1 MVVATPAV
9 RDNVGMTTQ
18 PNPNL
23 ALRGAVDLGALAAA
37 REAQEKAAARMAD
50 PNASRVII
58 DVTEA
63 TFESEVIGASQTVPV
78 VVDLWASW
86 CGPCKQLSPVLEKL
100 AVEYGGRWILAKV
113 DVDAEQQIAAAFR
126 VQSIPTIV
134 AVIKGQVLPLFQGA
148 LPEPQVRQYL
158 DELLRVADQAGVN
171 GSVAADAQVAEPA
184 GAGEDPRWDEAADA
198 IEAGDWD
205 AAIALYEQLRSVDD
219 EQAQAAIAQVR
230 LVRRTEGVDPV
241 AAVAA
246 ADAAPGDLA
255 LATVAADVEVA
266 QGGAEAAFD
275 RLLAVV
281 RSSSGDEK
289 AQARDALIDL
299 FSLVG
304 DADPAV
310 IAARTKLA
318 NALF

>member
-1 MVVATPAV
+1 
-9 RDNVGMTTQ
+9 MTTQ

-37 REAQEKAAARMAD
+37 RQAQEQAAARKSD
-50 PNASRVII
+50 PAASKVII

-63 TFESEVIGASQTVPV
+63 TFEADVIAASQAVPV
-78 VVDLWASW
+78 IVDLWASW
-86 CGPCKQLSPVLEKL
+86 CGPCKQLSPILEKL
-100 AVEYGGRWILAKV
+100 AVEYAGRWLLAKV

-134 AVIKGQVLPLFQGA
+134 AVIGGQVLPMFQGA

-158 DELLRVADQAGVN
+158 DEVLRVAEQAGVT
-171 GSVAADAQVAEPA
+171 GTVAPGAPEDAAQPL
-184 GAGEDPRWDEAADA
+184 EDPRWDQAADA

-205 AAIALYEQLRSVDD
+205 GAAALYEQLRAVDP
-219 EQAQAAIAQVR
+219 EQAEAALAQVALARRTDGVDPQAAIA
-230 LVRRTEGVDPV
+230 
-241 AAVAA
+241 A
-246 ADAAPGDLA
+246 ADADPGDLEKA
-255 LATVAADVEVA
+255 KAAADVEVA
-266 QGGAEAAFD
+266 RGDAEAAFD

-281 RSSSGDEK
+281 RASAGDAK
-289 AQARDALIDL
+289 AAARDALVEL
-299 FSLVG
+299 FGLVG